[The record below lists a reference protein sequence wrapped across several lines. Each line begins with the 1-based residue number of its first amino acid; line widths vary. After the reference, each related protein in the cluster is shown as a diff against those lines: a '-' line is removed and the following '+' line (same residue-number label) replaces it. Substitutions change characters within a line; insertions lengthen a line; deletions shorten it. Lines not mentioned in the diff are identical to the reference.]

1 MKKYNA
7 NLTQVP
13 ENSVVQP
20 QETCDQAKTV
30 HIVLVTIT
38 YPPEI
43 RAISFMMQELAEE
56 LALRGHKVT
65 VITSQ
70 PKTYLTAELPQRPYK
85 ELSVENGIQV
95 IRVKSLLFHKT
106 NYLIRGISE
115 ISLPHLFYAKIKTYI
130 KEKIDS
136 IIVYTPP
143 LPLGMLG
150 IMVKKR
156 LGARF
161 LLNIQDIFV

>member
-1 MKKYNA
+1 M
-7 NLTQVP
+7 
-13 ENSVVQP
+13 
-20 QETCDQAKTV
+20 

-56 LALRGHKVT
+56 LALRGYKVT

-70 PKTYLTAELPQRPYK
+70 PKTYLTDELSQKSYK

-95 IRVKSLLFHKT
+95 IRVKTLHFHKD

-115 ISLPHLFYAKIKTYI
+115 ISLPFLFYAKIKKYI

-136 IIVYTPP
+136 IKDRKIAMKLFFIILVIFPP
-143 LPLGMLG
+143 N
-150 IMVKKR
+150 IIINIIS
-156 LGARF
+156 F
-161 LLNIQDIFV
+161 LYKSYK

>member
-1 MKKYNA
+1 
-7 NLTQVP
+7 
-13 ENSVVQP
+13 
-20 QETCDQAKTV
+20 V

-56 LALRGHKVT
+56 LTLRGYKVT

-70 PKTYLTAELPQRPYK
+70 PKTYLTDELSQKSYK
-85 ELSVENGIQV
+85 ELSVEDGIQV
-95 IRVKSLLFHKT
+95 IRVKTLLFHKD

-115 ISLPHLFYAKIKTYI
+115 ISLPWVFYAKIKKYI

-136 IIVYTPP
+136 IIVYSPP
-143 LPLGMLG
+143 LPLAILG
-150 IMVKKR
+150 IKVKKR
-156 LGARF
+156 FGAK
-161 LLNIQDIFV
+161 